1 MAGKEEWVSLF
12 ETVIGRKPTSE
23 EFMKAKEGD
32 FDPSKIMEIAGYQKE
47 QEIPEASKSITVPL
61 EETSGQLPKATSGI
75 SSQIPSPQA
84 VKTNQGLA
92 SRLDL
97 VVILAALS
105 LLFSL
110 VILLAAWLTPL
121 ALTFLVLSILNLVF
135 AGLVL
140 FLSLKKPNQ
149 VLAIIATIVS
159 ALVLL
164 SSLGALIFQNAQES
178 QKQTDSP
185 KTSQEDKKEVSD
197 ASDDEKSKED
207 TSDSDGKADSTDVN
221 DYIDKSAKFD
231 WTEKDFTDL
240 TFSGYDN
247 NNGTPLKD
255 IIKDHGKASDAEIS
269 GNDMTLTY
277 ESGSGLNGKE
287 VRLRFE
293 KQYDNSFILYSG
305 SAYGLSDAPKRNPN
319 YQANWSK
326 EDYDKLT
333 EGDMDTGQGGN
344 KWTDIQK
351 QHGDPSDAYVSL
363 ANYGDG
369 VSKTLM
375 VTYSDY
381 DSDDSKLTYVSL
393 DFVENDGTYYLI
405 NKYSDQDD

>member
-23 EFMKAKEGD
+23 EFMKAKEED

-75 SSQIPSPQA
+75 SSQIPSPQS
-84 VKTNQGLA
+84 VKTNQGSA

-185 KTSQEDKKEVSD
+185 KTSQQDKKEISD

>member
-12 ETVIGRKPTSE
+12 EKVIGRKPTSE
-23 EFMKAKEGD
+23 EFMKAKEGN

-97 VVILAALS
+97 VAILVALS

>member
-12 ETVIGRKPTSE
+12 EKVIGRKPTSE
-23 EFMKAKEGD
+23 EFMKAKEGN

-47 QEIPEASKSITVPL
+47 QEIPEASKSITVSL

-97 VVILAALS
+97 VAILVALS